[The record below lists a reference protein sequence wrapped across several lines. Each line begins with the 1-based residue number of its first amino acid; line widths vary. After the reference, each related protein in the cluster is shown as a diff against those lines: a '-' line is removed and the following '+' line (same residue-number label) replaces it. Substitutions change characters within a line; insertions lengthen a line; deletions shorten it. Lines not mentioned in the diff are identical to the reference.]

1 MSEDSNVTDVC
12 KKRAAASIDGT
23 EHFGCHHYFNYQFHL
38 EAIPKNATIMTL
50 RTEHL
55 REDWNSVEYNLGGEK
70 EVLGE
75 DNKVIAHNNVNQASG
90 NNLKY
95 LSDKSRMLICA
106 KLCNEIRNYK
116 KILRLS
122 VNLSEEQVQESIDE
136 VKSSCPIEALS
147 TTCHDPMPNI
157 TQKLYE
163 SRGYMK

>member
-1 MSEDSNVTDVC
+1 
-12 KKRAAASIDGT
+12 
-23 EHFGCHHYFNYQFHL
+23 
-38 EAIPKNATIMTL
+38 
-50 RTEHL
+50 
-55 REDWNSVEYNLGGEK
+55 
-70 EVLGE
+70 
-75 DNKVIAHNNVNQASG
+75 
-90 NNLKY
+90 
-95 LSDKSRMLICA
+95 MLICA
-106 KLCNEIRNYK
+106 KLCNEIQNYK